1 MKKFASVL
9 LAALLMAS
17 ATFAQVSTAS
27 TGSGQAGSTNK
38 KSIVVY
44 FSWSGVTESVA
55 KEIASQTGSEIY
67 RIEEAEPYT
76 RDPKKVRELAQVEK
90 KRNARPAIKGT
101 LPDLS
106 QYDTVYLG
114 WPCWYSTAPM
124 IMLTFLDQVDLGGK
138 TLAPFTT
145 SGATGFGSS
154 LRDIKKVEPNAVQT
168 KGLSLHGTSGLQK
181 SVADWLSEIK

>member
-1 MKKFASVL
+1 MKMKKIALVL
-9 LAALLMAS
+9 LAALLTAS
-17 ATFAQVSTAS
+17 ATFAQSA
-27 TGSGQAGSTNK
+27 K

-55 KEIASQTGSEIY
+55 KEIASQTGSDIY

-76 RDPKKVRELAQVEK
+76 RDPKKVREVAQGEK
-90 KRNARPAIKGT
+90 KRNARPTIKGT

-106 QYDTVYLG
+106 QYNTVYLG
-114 WPCWYSTAPM
+114 WPCWWSTAPM
-124 IMLTFLDQVDLGGK
+124 IMFTFLDQVDLGGK

-154 LRDIKKVEPNAVQT
+154 LRDIKKVEPNAIQT

-181 SVADWLSEIK
+181 SVADWLSEIKK

>member
-9 LAALLMAS
+9 LAAILTAS
-17 ATFAQVSTAS
+17 ATFAQVSTSS
-27 TGSGQAGSTNK
+27 TTAAK

-114 WPCWYSTAPM
+114 WPCWYSTVPM
-124 IMLTFLDQVDLGGK
+124 ILFTFLDQVNLDGK
-138 TLAPFTT
+138 TVAPFTT

-154 LRDIKKVEPNAVQT
+154 LRDIKKVEPKAIQT

-181 SVADWLSEIK
+181 SVADWLSEIKK